1 MGSGGN
7 KGQAN
12 AGSINFGGSIGTLPL
27 PPNDSSCR
35 IVGSSTPT
43 QARRKPRR
51 TYCSHYGIAQHCR
64 RSNGHCCDGT
74 KTQTARPKSEQTQN
88 EIITL
93 KQATMK
99 EDNMMSY
106 EMYEDFKETMV
117 KAIKTELSAKHNQST
132 DTDLPQRI
140 EQIVHSEQE
149 QQRAII
155 TQLAERLESIERSN
169 ANTHNGIDNLQ
180 TSVEAIEIPAEL
192 LPRIVQHRISLAIES
207 KGVFWTMIG
216 MMTAIVLL
224 CTMLY
229 WTAKPNYHRID
240 NDLKYRYIKM
250 KGEATPD
257 RIAELEELF
266 ELEPRQRQNPRN
278 EKRCRRI

>member
-1 MGSGGN
+1 
-7 KGQAN
+7 
-12 AGSINFGGSIGTLPL
+12 
-27 PPNDSSCR
+27 
-35 IVGSSTPT
+35 
-43 QARRKPRR
+43 
-51 TYCSHYGIAQHCR
+51 
-64 RSNGHCCDGT
+64 
-74 KTQTARPKSEQTQN
+74 
-88 EIITL
+88 
-93 KQATMK
+93 MK

-155 TQLAERLESIERSN
+155 T
-169 ANTHNGIDNLQ
+169 
-180 TSVEAIEIPAEL
+180 AEL

-257 RIAELEELF
+257 RIAELEEIF
-266 ELEPRQRQNPRN
+266 ELNRDNAKIRQMKRDVEEYERTVRQKVILEEQARLREREANRLN
-278 EKRCRRI
+278 ENASRLKNE